1 MYITPRTGRSIVF
14 SMWRHCVPNT
24 YKDKHADLGTFAAVG
39 RIYAMHAC
47 DAAIDA
53 ACSLKGRG
61 CHAAYRRG
69 RNDVCAPRSL

>member
-1 MYITPRTGRSIVF
+1 MHPYL
-14 SMWRHCVPNT
+14 MHVPNT
-24 YKDKHADLGTFAAVG
+24 YKDKHADLGTLAAVG

-69 RNDVCAPRSL
+69 RNDVCTPQNL